1 MSMLCGVLKKGSAW
15 KLRTQAASFPSWGL
29 ARRHVIVR
37 KELSLG
43 VGNSMRNT
51 RLAQLGKARKRLKSV
66 TSSEA
71 ATCPK
76 GPGGHHPQQTAL
88 CTCRL
93 QGAPPTRRR
102 LPFNQ
107 SQLHVPHSPGP
118 TFSRT
123 RLGGDV
129 PLEVFQSAPP
139 RARAWLASHWA
150 LQ

>member
-1 MSMLCGVLKKGSAW
+1 MYMLCGVLKKGSAW

-76 GPGGHHPQQTAL
+76 GPGGHHPQQTACVL
-88 CTCRL
+88 AGSRELPRRGDVFLSISPSSTC
-93 QGAPPTRRR
+93 PTARG
-102 LPFNQ
+102 
-107 SQLHVPHSPGP
+107 PHSPG
-118 TFSRT
+118 RV
-123 RLGGDV
+123 LGGTS
-129 PLEVFQSAPP
+129 L
-139 RARAWLASHWA
+139 
-150 LQ
+150 